1 MAFDGFVI
9 SNIISELNKQ
19 IIGGR
24 IYKIYQP
31 EADEITLVIKKERLT
46 TRLHLSASASLPL
59 VYLSKEG
66 KANPMQAP
74 NFCMLLRKH
83 ISSGRIISITQPDF
97 ERIIEIKIEHLDEL
111 GDVCQKRLIVEIMGK
126 HSNLILTD
134 ETGKILDSIKRV
146 THEKSSVR
154 EVLPG
159 KEYVFPPSQDK
170 KNPLL
175 AEQADFLFS
184 LHLQPHRIIAKNDK
198 ARYR

>member
-1 MAFDGFVI
+1 MTDLSCYFKLDNRFYYQEVFTMAFDGFVI
-9 SNIISELNKQ
+9 SNIVSELNQQ

-111 GDVCQKRLIVEIMGK
+111 GDVCQKRLIIEIMGK
-126 HSNLILTD
+126 HSNIIFVNSD
-134 ETGKILDSIKRV
+134 DVILDSIK
-146 THEKSSVR
+146 HISANISSVR

-159 KEYVFPPSQDK
+159 RTYTFRTAQRRHS
-170 KNPLL
+170 
-175 AEQADFLFS
+175 S
-184 LHLQPHRIIAKNDK
+184 R
-198 ARYR
+198 R

>member
-1 MAFDGFVI
+1 MILITTKSRLSFYDLWIWSFFLYTFSNFWYNCLTDLSYYFKLDNWFYYQEVFIMAFDGFVI

-83 ISSGRIISITQPDF
+83 ISSGRIISITQPD
-97 ERIIEIKIEHLDEL
+97 LEL
-111 GDVCQKRLIVEIMGK
+111 VCLIQRM
-126 HSNLILTD
+126 
-134 ETGKILDSIKRV
+134 
-146 THEKSSVR
+146 
-154 EVLPG
+154 
-159 KEYVFPPSQDK
+159 
-170 KNPLL
+170 LL
-175 AEQADFLFS
+175 
-184 LHLQPHRIIAKNDK
+184 HT
-198 ARYR
+198 

>member
-74 NFCMLLRKH
+74 NFCMLLAVN
-83 ISSGRIISITQPDF
+83 ISAVEGSFRSHSLTLSVLSKLRLSIW
-97 ERIIEIKIEHLDEL
+97 
-111 GDVCQKRLIVEIMGK
+111 M
-126 HSNLILTD
+126 
-134 ETGKILDSIKRV
+134 
-146 THEKSSVR
+146 
-154 EVLPG
+154 
-159 KEYVFPPSQDK
+159 
-170 KNPLL
+170 
-175 AEQADFLFS
+175 S
-184 LHLQPHRIIAKNDK
+184 LEMS
-198 ARYR
+198 ARNV

>member
-83 ISSGRIISITQPDF
+83 ISSEGSFRS
-97 ERIIEIKIEHLDEL
+97 
-111 GDVCQKRLIVEIMGK
+111 
-126 HSNLILTD
+126 HSLILSVLS
-134 ETGKILDSIKRV
+134 KLRLSIWM
-146 THEKSSVR
+146 
-154 EVLPG
+154 
-159 KEYVFPPSQDK
+159 
-170 KNPLL
+170 
-175 AEQADFLFS
+175 S
-184 LHLQPHRIIAKNDK
+184 LEMS
-198 ARYR
+198 ARNV

>member
-111 GDVCQKRLIVEIMGK
+111 GDV
-126 HSNLILTD
+126 
-134 ETGKILDSIKRV
+134 
-146 THEKSSVR
+146 
-154 EVLPG
+154 
-159 KEYVFPPSQDK
+159 
-170 KNPLL
+170 
-175 AEQADFLFS
+175 
-184 LHLQPHRIIAKNDK
+184 
-198 ARYR
+198 

>member
-74 NFCMLLRKH
+74 NFCMLSVLSKLRL
-83 ISSGRIISITQPDF
+83 SIWMSL
-97 ERIIEIKIEHLDEL
+97 E
-111 GDVCQKRLIVEIMGK
+111 M
-126 HSNLILTD
+126 
-134 ETGKILDSIKRV
+134 
-146 THEKSSVR
+146 SVR
-154 EVLPG
+154 NV
-159 KEYVFPPSQDK
+159 
-170 KNPLL
+170 
-175 AEQADFLFS
+175 
-184 LHLQPHRIIAKNDK
+184 
-198 ARYR
+198 